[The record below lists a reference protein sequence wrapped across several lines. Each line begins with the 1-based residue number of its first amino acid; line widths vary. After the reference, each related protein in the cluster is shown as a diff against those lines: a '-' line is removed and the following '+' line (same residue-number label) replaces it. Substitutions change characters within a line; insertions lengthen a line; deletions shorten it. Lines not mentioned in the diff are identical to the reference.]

1 MPWLDRSPEEFVR
14 DHVRLTLQPFDAP
27 PGAAHIGRIL
37 DQLQS
42 DDMLLFC
49 HRFPALAV

>member
-1 MPWLDRSPEEFVR
+1 MCG
-14 DHVRLTLQPFDAP
+14 LTIQPFDAP
-27 PGAAHIGRIL
+27 PGAAHIGRIM

-49 HRFPALAV
+49 DRFPALAV